1 MNVNVSEAKAHL
13 GRYVSQAA
21 KGKRF
26 VICDR
31 NRPVAELR
39 GLSDN
44 TPSAKPLKLGLL
56 KGQFNVP
63 VTFNDPLDDFEQ
75 AFYGEPPS

>member
-1 MNVNVSEAKAHL
+1 MEISISEAKAHL
-13 GRYVSQAA
+13 GRYVSQAS

-39 GLSDN
+39 GLE
-44 TPSAKPLKLGLL
+44 TTEPLPKRLTLGLL
-56 KGQFNVP
+56 KGRFAVPDHFNEP
-63 VTFNDPLDDFEQ
+63 MNGFERDY
-75 AFYGEPPS
+75 YGDNP